1 MDRSTVVTP
10 SCERLLDDVA
20 ATTLR
25 GSGQQSASGVGK
37 ADAGRGQ
44 AKAPQTLGVGHRWLG
59 YGEVQQ
65 GEINCAVI
73 PKLLPP
79 SFGGISQTDVYFA
92 FIFSLLNGVV
102 RSCACLHG
110 MQQCV
115 RQVFD
120 IMSRRETEVAVQ
132 GRCNRSL

>member
-1 MDRSTVVTP
+1 MDRSPVATP

-44 AKAPQTLGVGHRWLG
+44 AKAPQTLGVGRRWLG

-65 GEINCAVI
+65 ENHELQLGA
-73 PKLLPP
+73 
-79 SFGGISQTDVYFA
+79 
-92 FIFSLLNGVV
+92 
-102 RSCACLHG
+102 
-110 MQQCV
+110 
-115 RQVFD
+115 
-120 IMSRRETEVAVQ
+120 
-132 GRCNRSL
+132 